1 MNTETLSDGV
11 DFESEI
17 KIEEHQ
23 YLTFL
28 LGEEIFAVRV
38 LDIFEIIEYK
48 HITKVPMM
56 QSCLTGVTNIRGNV
70 VPVVNLPLAFGME
83 ESPVTN
89 RTCIVIVETRMEDI
103 KVHMGLTV
111 DLVKEVYNIMPE
123 EMEATPSFG
132 TRVKREYI
140 YRIGKVDGMFINI
153 LNLETILDLER
164 LSVIKERETLM

>member
-1 MNTETLSDGV
+1 MNTETLANGV
-11 DFESEI
+11 DFENEI

-56 QSCLTGVTNIRGNV
+56 QSFITGVTNIRGNV
-70 VPVVNLPLAFGME
+70 VPVVNLALAFGMQ

-89 RTCIVIVETRMEDI
+89 RTCIVIVETLMEDT

-111 DLVKEVYNIMPE
+111 DLVREVYNIMPE
-123 EMEATPSFG
+123 EMEPTPSFG

-140 YRIGKVDGMFINI
+140 ANIGKVDGMFINI
-153 LNLETILDLER
+153 LNLEAILDLER
-164 LSVIKERETLM
+164 LSIIKERETLM